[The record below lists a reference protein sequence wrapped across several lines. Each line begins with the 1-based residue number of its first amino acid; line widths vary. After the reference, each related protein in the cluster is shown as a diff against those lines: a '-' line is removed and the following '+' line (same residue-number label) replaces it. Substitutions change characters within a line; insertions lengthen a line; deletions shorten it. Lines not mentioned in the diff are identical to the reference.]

1 MPDAAVANPPPEP
14 LPALRAWRAPRAWL
28 VLFAVLAFGLSI
40 DLATK
45 WWTFENVAATPV
57 RIDRERILNDPF
69 YDPVPHHEPKRV
81 LPWDLLHLRLV
92 INKGAVFGLGQDRR
106 EFFIVFTV
114 IAVAAAILFFA
125 RTSARFWLAHAALG
139 LILAGGLG
147 NLYDRWQLAAV
158 RDFLHMLPGWQMP
171 FGLSW
176 PGGSGDIFP
185 WVFNLADV
193 MLLTGMG
200 LLLVHINRVETRR
213 ERARQSTEAVLEEAV
228 KEEHRAADAIS
239 PQPPAGPDRDHHAPD
254 EHAAISARTSSIESR
269 SS

>member
-1 MPDAAVANPPPEP
+1 M
-14 LPALRAWRAPRAWL
+14 RAWRAPGSWL
-28 VLFAVLAFGLSI
+28 LLFTVLALGLSI

-57 RIDRERILNDPF
+57 RIDRDRILNDPF
-69 YDPVPHHEPKRV
+69 YDPVPHHQPRHV
-81 LPWDLLHLRLV
+81 LPWNLLHLRLV
-92 INKGAVFGLGQDRR
+92 INKGAVFGLGQDKR

-114 IAVAAAILFFA
+114 VAVAAAIVFFA
-125 RTSARFWLAHAALG
+125 RTSASFWLAHAALG

-147 NLYDRWQLAAV
+147 NLFDRWQFAAV

-193 MLLTGMG
+193 MLLSGMG
-200 LLLVHINRVETRR
+200 LLLIHINRVETRK
-213 ERARQSTEAVLEEAV
+213 ERTRKTTEAALEEAV
-228 KEEHRAADAIS
+228 IEEHLAAGDTVEAHNPAPPGNQSPATS
-239 PQPPAGPDRDHHAPD
+239 PQVP
-254 EHAAISARTSSIESR
+254 SMLARTSSMDNT